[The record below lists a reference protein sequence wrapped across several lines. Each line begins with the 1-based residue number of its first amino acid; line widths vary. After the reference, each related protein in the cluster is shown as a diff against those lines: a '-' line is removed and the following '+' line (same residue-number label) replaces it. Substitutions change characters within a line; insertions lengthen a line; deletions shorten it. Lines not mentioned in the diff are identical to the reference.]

1 MARLPGVVAADQP
14 LHVIQRGNNRPAIF
28 FADQDYYR
36 FHNDLREADKL
47 NSGSL
52 LQGSPNR
59 MEADSVVTGKCILLF
74 LKVRLFTHG
83 RTPPRLIL
91 TAASS

>member
-14 LHVIQRGNNRPAIF
+14 LHVIQRGNNRQAIF

-59 MEADSVVTGKCILLF
+59 TEADSVLTVTWAIARDITAQVQLL
-74 LKVRLFTHG
+74 
-83 RTPPRLIL
+83 
-91 TAASS
+91 